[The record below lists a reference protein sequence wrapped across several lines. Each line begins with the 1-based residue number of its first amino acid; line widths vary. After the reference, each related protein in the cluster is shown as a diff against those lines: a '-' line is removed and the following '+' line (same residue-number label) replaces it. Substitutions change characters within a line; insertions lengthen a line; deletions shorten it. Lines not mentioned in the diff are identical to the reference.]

1 MSIAPP
7 TAPRIP
13 YLYDVDINS
22 YAYKIKRE
30 LIFRFRALPKMP
42 KMTERQKYILKIM
55 RDRNDYSHRRA
66 YTYQISAATQRAQD
80 KRLRLTP
87 RQAYESLL
95 SLEKR
100 GRVRR
105 APNEWTGADQW
116 ELV

>member
-1 MSIAPP
+1 MSIAPV
-7 TAPRIP
+7 TAPKIP

-22 YAYKIKRE
+22 YAYKLKRE

-42 KMTERQKYILKIM
+42 KMTERQKYILKVM
-55 RDRNDYSHRRA
+55 REPDGSHRRA
-66 YTYQISAATQRAQD
+66 YTYQISYATQKARNPE
-80 KRLRLTP
+80 LRLTP

-105 APNEWTGADQW
+105 APNKWTDADQW